1 MIDDDD
7 DAHRPLPVVLK
18 PVDDELLSSW
28 LARHAAYYGVSGPFF
43 AKWLMPDTRNLSL
56 LDHRL
61 GLTQVA
67 RISEKLRCDPI
78 ALIAMTL
85 IDTPAGSA
93 ELICRNRAHKFAGP
107 ARIGT
112 RARAH
117 PARSRSIGV
126 KLGASPAPLAAHL
139 CPTRTSVPIPAKHCA
154 TPAHSRMCG
163 MKLLPA
169 RRSSSVSCTALAR
182 STTRRSRS
190 CGRCSCKLGGHA
202 ARMAAS
208 LRSDGRL
215 ARSFPI
221 STILLGL
228 SSAGSTMPPLQ
239 LFQSHSVRRSWRVF
253 RGRSPI
259 PQSSML
265 FGMTR
270 SYAGEGHSSACVR
283 QPVSKLKQ
291 RGKATKREN
300 IRARYSHVSWLFRS

>member
-1 MIDDDD
+1 
-7 DAHRPLPVVLK
+7 
-18 PVDDELLSSW
+18 
-28 LARHAAYYGVSGPFF
+28 
-43 AKWLMPDTRNLSL
+43 
-56 LDHRL
+56 
-61 GLTQVA
+61 
-67 RISEKLRCDPI
+67 
-78 ALIAMTL
+78 
-85 IDTPAGSA
+85 
-93 ELICRNRAHKFAGP
+93 
-107 ARIGT
+107 
-112 RARAH
+112 
-117 PARSRSIGV
+117 
-126 KLGASPAPLAAHL
+126 
-139 CPTRTSVPIPAKHCA
+139 
-154 TPAHSRMCG
+154 

-169 RRSSSVSCTALAR
+169 RQSSSVSCTAPAR

-202 ARMAAS
+202 ARMAMS

-270 SYAGEGHSSACVR
+270 SYGGEGHSSACAR

-291 RGKATKREN
+291 RGEATKREN
-300 IRARYSHVSWLFRS
+300 IRAYILTYHGFFDSESDILKPRWLPTCGSTCLKCRDRGKLKK